1 MKAIKVIG
9 FLLFITSIGA
19 LAKTQ
24 TGVSSGQSVSS
35 TVAPK
40 GKGSSSNPI
49 VSLLTCVLENV
60 GDLLGISLT
69 GLLGDL
75 GQLIGPDGSLNLSGL
90 ISDLVSILNIPL
102 DEIFNALRTGN
113 LSQLTQELQPLVNS
127 LLNLPIV
134 GSLLSLLANV
144 LQVPVSL
151 IVAVLGLVLQ
161 IVKSLLDALL
171 GGQIKCDK

>member
-1 MKAIKVIG
+1 M
-9 FLLFITSIGA
+9 
-19 LAKTQ
+19 
-24 TGVSSGQSVSS
+24 
-35 TVAPK
+35 
-40 GKGSSSNPI
+40 
-49 VSLLTCVLENV
+49 
-60 GDLLGISLT
+60 
-69 GLLGDL
+69 GDL

-90 ISDLVSILNIPL
+90 ISDLVSMLNIPL

-144 LQVPVSL
+144 LQVNFLRYNSLVNCYYIVFTFYKKNKIVFQVPVSL

>member
-1 MKAIKVIG
+1 M
-9 FLLFITSIGA
+9 
-19 LAKTQ
+19 
-24 TGVSSGQSVSS
+24 
-35 TVAPK
+35 
-40 GKGSSSNPI
+40 
-49 VSLLTCVLENV
+49 
-60 GDLLGISLT
+60 
-69 GLLGDL
+69 GDL

-144 LQVPVSL
+144 LQVNFLRYNSLVNCYYIVFTFYKKNKIVFQVPVSL